1 MRQRAGH
8 GQRCAVRCAKEAH
21 KRRTDEALDGRTAH
35 GVAVEGAGV
44 AHAED
49 EALLRSGWTARRR
62 GLAVSAGARTQRVAR
77 GWRGVCGAAGCAGGQ
92 RDARRTDGGGGD
104 NAGAACTGS
113 ARLRRPRQRH
123 GACQAQVRVQLQREH
138 APCSAHGGEAAQWQ
152 QAQRS
157 AARGRQRGVRRRRWW
172 PLACRRREAPWL
184 AVSASGALPR
194 DALLERTRAVCGLDG
209 QRSGSAGEWTRVTC
223 GVCAAW
229 SLNTARVRLMRAGIA
244 RPQLPRLRQ
253 QMDAASARCQ
263 RSVQDRARWKAAEVK
278 HAQAG
283 CNSAGTHG
291 GT

>member
-104 NAGAACTGS
+104 HAGAACTGS
-113 ARLRRPRQRH
+113 ARLRRPQQARRVSST
-123 GACQAQVRVQLQREH
+123 GACMAAAEARTVQRARRGSAAAAGATQRC
-138 APCSAHGGEAAQWQ
+138 AGPTARRAAQALFATGVQ
-152 QAQRS
+152 TARS
-157 AARGRQRGVRRRRWW
+157 AMARGVSLRR
-172 PLACRRREAPWL
+172 A
-184 AVSASGALPR
+184 
-194 DALLERTRAVCGLDG
+194 DTR
-209 QRSGSAGEWTRVTC
+209 
-223 GVCAAW
+223 CAA
-229 SLNTARVRLMRAGIA
+229 
-244 RPQLPRLRQ
+244 
-253 QMDAASARCQ
+253 
-263 RSVQDRARWKAAEVK
+263 
-278 HAQAG
+278 
-283 CNSAGTHG
+283 
-291 GT
+291 